1 MSSYRTF
8 YSRNKIASCTY
19 ARWSSLFGL
28 VMRSNVLPCCG
39 SRVYAVMLLYFN
51 GVDFRQSFTLVSVY
65 NSVYHKNQSKRIVYF
80 TPDSLPFTLR
90 RPNLVGPPFACPN
103 IQARTH
109 NPALITF
116 PFRVRGSARAPVS
129 NTTPYPR
136 EARTARSSSRSHH
149 DLISARASVEYQLV
163 ERVWVTATRTLRA
176 AGTWVDRNH
185 RLCLDHAHKDDGHA
199 RGDDCHADDC
209 HEESS

>member
-1 MSSYRTF
+1 MRCNFSLVCYFSWCPSGSITLLF
-8 YSRNKIASCTY
+8 LLILFFSGLIPNCILYSQ
-19 ARWSSLFGL
+19 
-28 VMRSNVLPCCG
+28 LP
-39 SRVYAVMLLYFN
+39 F
-51 GVDFRQSFTLVSVY
+51 
-65 NSVYHKNQSKRIVYF
+65 
-80 TPDSLPFTLR
+80 PFTLR

-185 RLCLDHAHKDDGHA
+185 RLCLDHAQGRRA
-199 RGDDCHADDC
+199 RSGR
-209 HEESS
+209 